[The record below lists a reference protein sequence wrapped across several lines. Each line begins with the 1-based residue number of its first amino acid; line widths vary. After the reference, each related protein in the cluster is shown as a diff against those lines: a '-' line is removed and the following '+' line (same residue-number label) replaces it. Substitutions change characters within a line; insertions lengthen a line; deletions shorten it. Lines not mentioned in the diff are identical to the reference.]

1 MVNIPFLPPKKKLG
15 DWVLKLRMREKY
27 HRAKRNHLAKRAAQA
42 ISNGDKAEG
51 EIHRQQAKST
61 EKTRMWVLHKI
72 HKLEQKKAEQERKLD
87 TIRTARIVA
96 RASQAA
102 NAYEANE
109 EYLEAL
115 ERMQKEDLMAEVEE
129 EALDDALVQANLD
142 PKDAE
147 RWVDAEIK
155 SRIKRDV
162 EPAEEARQ
170 LREQIKRE
178 MKESE

>member
-1 MVNIPFLPPKKKLG
+1 MVNLPFLSPKKKLV
-15 DWVLKLRMREKY
+15 DWVLRLRMREKY
-27 HRAKRNHLAKRAAQA
+27 HRAKRNHFVKKAERA
-42 ISNGDKAEG
+42 IRSGDKAEG
-51 EIHRQQAKST
+51 EIYRQQATRT

-72 HKLEQKKAEQERKLD
+72 HKLEQIKADQERKLD
-87 TIRTARIVA
+87 TIKTAKIVA

-115 ERMQKEDLMAEVEE
+115 EKMRKEDLISEVEE
-129 EALDDALVQANLD
+129 EALDDALIQANLD
-142 PKDAE
+142 SKDAE
-147 RWVDAEIK
+147 RWIDTEIK
-155 SRIKRDV
+155 SRIKKEV

-170 LREQIKRE
+170 LREQIKKE